1 VTHAAPCGARRA
13 IGRLAALAALWS
25 MATGC
30 VYFNGVYNA
39 TDAAHAGDARLD
51 RGNEADASSHFL
63 LSAARA
69 ESVLVRHPKSKWRS
83 RALYLAGRGAAY
95 GNECAKA
102 VPRLTEYLA
111 IAGTDARERESARVA
126 MGVCETRA
134 LQLASARARFD
145 SLLDSRHTEIARQ
158 ARLWGARAAIASG
171 DRDAVPR
178 YLQGIDAT
186 ALQWELVQVSL
197 AAGEFA
203 RVESLIVQRAARG
216 DYRDDVTRAV
226 RDLWGAGQWDAAERI
241 VAGYDLARA
250 GDANRASMHY
260 ALGDLSLR
268 AGRDSMARQH
278 LFTARALAGKDT
290 VMERESLA
298 RLALIGMSRMAQL
311 REVDTAFSRQ
321 DSAVLRT
328 AVARRAGE
336 SLLLLKLLEQRP
348 DPTGAAL
355 FLAAE
360 VARDSLRAPRLA
372 RTLFLRVAREVIGS
386 PLAPNALH
394 AAALLEPDSAAE
406 WSARIRADY
415 PASYVAAWLAG
426 DDPAT
431 RPDFTSTPELLRFQ
445 WTAVTNLWSDSVR
458 KLRAPPRPPV
468 PAARR

>member
-1 VTHAAPCGARRA
+1 
-13 IGRLAALAALWS
+13 

-30 VYFNGVYNA
+30 VYYNGIYNA
-39 TDAAHAGDARLD
+39 KDAARAGDSRLE
-51 RGNEADASSHFL
+51 RGNESDASSQFL
-63 LSAARA
+63 LSASRA
-69 ESVLVRHPKSKWRS
+69 ESVLVRHPKSKWRPT
-83 RALYLAGRGAAY
+83 ALYLAGRGLAF

-102 VPRLTEYLA
+102 IPHLVEFLA
-111 IAGTDARERESARVA
+111 IPGTPAKDRESARVA
-126 MGVCETRA
+126 LGVCEVRTSK
-134 LQLASARARFD
+134 LASARARFD
-145 SLLDSRHTEIARQ
+145 SLLDSKYPETARQ
-158 ARLWGARAAIASG
+158 ARLWAARAAIAAG

-197 AAGEFA
+197 AAGEYA

-216 DYRDDVTRAV
+216 DFREDVTRAV

-278 LFTARALAGKDT
+278 LFVARTLAGRDT
-290 VMERESLA
+290 IMERESLA
-298 RLALIGMSRMAQL
+298 RLALLGMTRMAQL

-321 DSAVLRT
+321 DSAVRST
-328 AVARRAGE
+328 AFARRAGE
-336 SLLLLKLLEQRP
+336 HLLLLKLLEQQQ

-386 PLAPNALH
+386 PLAPNALY

-406 WSARIRADY
+406 WSARIRRDY
-415 PASYVAAWLAG
+415 PTSYVAAWLAG
-426 DDPAT
+426 EDPGA
-431 RPDFTSTPELLRFQ
+431 RADFTSTPELLRFQ
-445 WTAVTNLWSDSVR
+445 WSAVANVWSDSVR
-458 KLRAPPRPPV
+458 KLRTPPKAAV
-468 PAARR
+468 PAVPAVRRERQ